1 MAFSKNTKLWTS
13 LFLSGAFVCGWL
25 APLKASAN
33 QSSQSLSQV
42 LPLIS
47 GQEGLPPVN
56 TDLPLSPGDRI
67 RISISEPNLGGFG
80 QAQLRPE
87 YFQLSGLYEV
97 NLDNTIKLPLLQPI
111 SVQNMNLTTFESV
124 LRSELV
130 EAGLFQP
137 SFLQV
142 SAEISQWAPVQ
153 VLVSGAVF
161 SPGRILAD
169 GNLSQDILRT
179 TGPNPPTRE
188 NQPFTLSGSYPTE
201 RFATSVLKQAGG
213 VRPTADLE
221 NIRLIRNGSEKTISL
236 LGVLTGEP
244 ITDVAL
250 VAGDQLII
258 PQLEVEQSTLI
269 RPSAITPD
277 VIGVFVANQTEP
289 QGGGRT
295 GGQLTEFAYGTRF
308 SQGAIAALCGGG
320 TRTTNANRRIT
331 LIRTETDTGMV
342 NVSDTN
348 VEQLIRSPN
357 LDAAENPFLMPADSI
372 VCYDSRVTNIAG
384 IFQFL
389 NLVLNPVRTFV
400 DILDR
405 FDNDDN

>member
-1 MAFSKNTKLWTS
+1 MISFKITKVWTS
-13 LFLSGAFVCGWL
+13 LLLGSSFVL
-25 APLKASAN
+25 MNFSPIRASQEQNNQALNQTLPLQSN
-33 QSSQSLSQV
+33 QEVVSQV
-42 LPLIS
+42 SSDL
-47 GQEGLPPVN
+47 N
-56 TDLPLSPGDRI
+56 LPLSPGDRV
-67 RISISEPNLGGFG
+67 RISISEPRFG
-80 QAQLRPE
+80 VGQFQQQPN

-97 NLDNTIKLPLLQPI
+97 NLDNTVNLPLLEPI
-111 SVQNMNLTTFESV
+111 SVQNMSLSTFESV
-124 LRSELV
+124 LRNELV

-179 TGPNPPTRE
+179 RGVIPPARADA
-188 NQPFTLSGSYPTE
+188 PFTLSGSYPTE

-213 VRPTADLE
+213 VKPNADLE
-221 NIRLIRNGSEKTISL
+221 NIRLIRNGSERTLNL

-244 ITDVAL
+244 VTDVAL

-258 PQLEVEQSTLI
+258 PQLSTEQSVLI
-269 RPSAITPD
+269 RPSSITPD

-331 LIRTETDTGMV
+331 LIRTETENDMV
-342 NVSDTN
+342 NVYDTN

-357 LDAAENPFLMPADSI
+357 LDSAENPFLMPSDSI
-372 VCYDSRVTNIAG
+372 VCYDSRVTNISG

-389 NLVLNPVRTFV
+389 NLILNPVRTV
-400 DILDR
+400 IDIFDR
-405 FDNDDN
+405 NND